1 LGDRVALTQI
11 EQMKDG
17 KYVKLGY
24 YDTVNDNLTWYEDAK
39 WIGMKENICALI
51 TRINF

>member
-1 LGDRVALTQI
+1 MAFSSLGDRIALTQI

-39 WIGMKENICALI
+39 WIGKSKAS
-51 TRINF
+51 R